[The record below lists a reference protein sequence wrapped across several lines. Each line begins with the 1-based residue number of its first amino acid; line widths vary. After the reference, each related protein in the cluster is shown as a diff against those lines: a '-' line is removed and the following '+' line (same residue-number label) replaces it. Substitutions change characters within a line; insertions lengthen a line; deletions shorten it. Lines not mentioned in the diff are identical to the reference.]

1 MDIVNNIDDFHTA
14 AKIFCALNASYWI
27 GKHGKCNVPA
37 CPINKAKC
45 SEGAP
50 FEEYSHE
57 DRELVAQLYEKA
69 HLPDDPVVANV
80 FLHTLR
86 RATYAMAFW
95 SDRVRSEENAAETA
109 KNDAVSPVK
118 EEEHPVKAENPDI
131 IRIRRNPY
139 GRPELYVRDQ
149 PVDYGRNFT
158 IEGDVDGTL
167 QCDFMGVRV

>member
-14 AKIFCALNASYWI
+14 AKIFCALNASYRI

-45 SEGAP
+45 SEGTP

-57 DRELVAQLYEKA
+57 DRELVAQLYEEA
-69 HLPDDPVVANV
+69 HLPDDHVAANV
-80 FLHTLR
+80 LLHTLR
-86 RATYAMAFW
+86 RATDAMEYW
-95 SDRVRSEENAAETA
+95 YDRVRNEENAAGTVP
-109 KNDAVSPVK
+109 NDAESHVK
-118 EEEHPVKAENPDI
+118 DEESPVKAENPDI
-131 IRIRRNPY
+131 IRIRRNPH
-139 GRPELYVRDQ
+139 GRPELFLRDQ